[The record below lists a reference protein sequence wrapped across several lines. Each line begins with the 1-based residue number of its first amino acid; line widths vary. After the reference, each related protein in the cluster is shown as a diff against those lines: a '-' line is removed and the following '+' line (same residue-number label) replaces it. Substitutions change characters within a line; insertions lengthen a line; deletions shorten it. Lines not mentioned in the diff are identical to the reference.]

1 MKPFGTVRPITFDM
15 GDPGRT
21 TGRRPADRGGQTQP
35 AQGRGVMEQ
44 QQTDL
49 PETSAAAHPI
59 MFWVLTGLALAIFVP
74 CTLVPVFL
82 EGEQLCAYARTLE
95 DQIGLLESRYE
106 RNHANAE
113 ALASDPLVN
122 ERIARRELNY
132 RPEGE
137 RTIRWSAQ
145 DLASVRAVIPDSVAL
160 PVHPSAMV
168 APMPTRAGWVGSLHA
183 WLPAW
188 PYRDLFASE
197 PQRTI
202 LLLMA
207 GGLLLAAFLLYDPSP
222 RSPTH

>member
-1 MKPFGTVRPITFDM
+1 MQSA
-15 GDPGRT
+15 GD
-21 TGRRPADRGGQTQP
+21 
-35 AQGRGVMEQ
+35 RGVMVQ
-44 QQTDL
+44 QQTDDL
-49 PETSAAAHPI
+49 PEAPAAAHPI

-74 CTLVPVFL
+74 CTLVPVIL
-82 EGEQLCAYARTLE
+82 EGEQLSSYARILE
-95 DQIGLLESRYE
+95 DQIGLLEARYE
-106 RNHANAE
+106 RNRANAE

-137 RTIRWSAQ
+137 QTIRWSAQ
-145 DLASVRAVIPDSVAL
+145 DLASVRAVIPESAAL
-160 PVHPSAMV
+160 PLPRPETAAT
-168 APMPTRAGWVGSLHA
+168 APPQPGWLESLRA

-222 RSPTH
+222 RSRPH